1 VIVGRWCI
9 ARRAAWY
16 VGALAAS
23 ALLLAAP
30 AADAQP
36 ARATGASVADSAGRR
51 PLTFAAFRE
60 RVLANHPVAVQARQ
74 AAAGGRAELTFAR
87 GGFDPKLEFA
97 RDRKVLGGT
106 EYFDYVDA
114 ALKIPTFIGSDLKL
128 AFERTAG
135 TFINPDRRTSDRG
148 LLTLGMTVPLGQRI
162 ITDERRTALAQ
173 ARAARDA
180 GDAERDA
187 MLNKLIFSAAK
198 DYGSWYEAT
207 ERLRIATEGVAL
219 ARFRLAAVQE
229 RLVTGFSPAVD
240 TLEAALELNRR
251 EVTLRE
257 ASAGY
262 YAARQAAES
271 YLWDERGV
279 PVPLGPDDLPVLDGV
294 AIAAPD
300 TTRLSALRAEAERSH
315 PDVRKAEAKLRSVD
329 AERLL
334 ATQAVLP
341 FAELSLNSLAGRDDR
356 GALTD
361 RDAWDT
367 NQKVGFYAST
377 PLLFFKERGKLAMT
391 GAKQEAARAERDF
404 VRRLIGLTLN
414 VAANDL
420 AILADLQA
428 LQTRN
433 VTQASLL
440 RDAEQERFL
449 NGESTLLVVNLRE
462 RLVLDEL
469 VKRASI
475 EAKGVS
481 ALAAL
486 GVALGDFSRLS
497 EFVR

>member
-1 VIVGRWCI
+1 MTVGRWCTTRGV
-9 ARRAAWY
+9 AR
-16 VGALAAS
+16 
-23 ALLLAAP
+23 LLL
-30 AADAQP
+30 
-36 ARATGASVADSAGRR
+36 TLTSAGWLLAPRAGVSQSAPTSSASTSEPTTRR
-51 PLTFAAFRE
+51 PLPFAAFRD
-60 RVLANHPVAVQARQ
+60 RILANHPVAVQARQ
-74 AAAGGRAELTFAR
+74 AAAGGRAELTLAR

-97 RDRKVLGGT
+97 RDRKVLSGT
-106 EYFDYVDA
+106 EYFDYIDA

-128 AFERTAG
+128 AFERTRG
-135 TFINPDRRTSDRG
+135 TFISGDRRTPERG
-148 LLTLGMTVPLGQRI
+148 LLTLGMTVPLGQRL

-187 MLNKLIFSAAK
+187 MLNKLVFTAAK
-198 DYGSWYEAT
+198 DYGAWYEAT

-251 EVTLRE
+251 EVTLLE
-257 ASAGY
+257 AQAGY

-271 YLWDERGV
+271 YLWDERGA
-279 PVPLGPDDLPVLDGV
+279 PVPLGPDDQPVLDGV
-294 AIAAPD
+294 AIVAPD
-300 TTRLSALRAEAERSH
+300 TVRLASLRAEAERSH

-334 ATQAVLP
+334 AAQAVLP
-341 FAELSLNSLAGRDDR
+341 FAELSLNSLAGRDNR

-414 VAANDL
+414 VAAYELGVL
-420 AILADLQA
+420 ASLQA
-428 LQTRN
+428 RQTSN

-475 EAKGVS
+475 EAKGIS

-486 GVALGDFSRLS
+486 GVALGDFGRLA
-497 EFVR
+497 ELAR